1 MHPPTKPLHY
11 GKVGVV
17 ETPALVYA
25 TGLLATSY
33 NPLANPLKPCH
44 ITHTVTAAHL
54 VDHRDGGGRAC
65 VQKADQQ
72 ALPLLSGHQ
81 VQVSCE
87 QRGLP
92 GPGLHRCNVRRF
104 ACGNRGV

>member
-44 ITHTVTAAHL
+44 IRHVGRSSWTSMDT
-54 VDHRDGGGRAC
+54 RGGLGFWG
-65 VQKADQQ
+65 
-72 ALPLLSGHQ
+72 PLLQ
-81 VQVSCE
+81 DL
-87 QRGLP
+87 R
-92 GPGLHRCNVRRF
+92 
-104 ACGNRGV
+104 